1 MHDALPGAHT
11 SPPRGER
18 ARAVLDVRSPR
29 KRGAVTQESVGGA
42 RESGRVRSAAVADR
56 STTDAAHLIPR
67 PSRIRMTVE
76 GFRASGAERKRWNAQ
91 SAGWTRAHAAVE
103 CDSMWAGPLASPMRA
118 SAQAAAAGTLNC
130 TS

>member
-1 MHDALPGAHT
+1 KEMHDALPCAHT
-11 SPPRGER
+11 RLPRERER

-56 STTDAAHLIPR
+56 ATTDGAHRIPR
-67 PSRIRMTVE
+67 PWRIRMTAE

-91 SAGWTRAHAAVE
+91 SAGWTRAHAVV
-103 CDSMWAGPLASPMRA
+103 
-118 SAQAAAAGTLNC
+118 
-130 TS
+130 